1 MPARRRPPGVRLG
14 LDRRSGPVGSA
25 FLVDVADDILAIDC
39 DSADRVEVVQEIAT
53 ELQGHGYRPFGL
65 LPVGPVTNI
74 CSSPSFVE
82 RQAGRPRTTE
92 RTSRSNPESA
102 HAGKIQAHVTEQ
114 DDLGSCHDESHGM
127 SHRHHSDRAA
137 TRDDRHDG
145 CGAPYLVAGFSVVAT
160 AMGTKRPLFP
170 WIEFQSRRPTAAEM
184 SAWYRRGPRAGVAI
198 VCDAVSGL
206 AVVDFDP
213 RNSDGTARAV
223 PRHEFCCL
231 RQP

>member
-92 RTSRSNPESA
+92 RTSQSNPESA
-102 HAGKIQAHVTEQ
+102 HAGKIPEMPKSIEEVG
-114 DDLGSCHDESHGM
+114 GSRSRPRIENPGERVHDILS
-127 SHRHHSDRAA
+127 RHLAA
-137 TRDDRHDG
+137 
-145 CGAPYLVAGFSVVAT
+145 
-160 AMGTKRPLFP
+160 
-170 WIEFQSRRPTAAEM
+170 
-184 SAWYRRGPRAGVAI
+184 
-198 VCDAVSGL
+198 
-206 AVVDFDP
+206 
-213 RNSDGTARAV
+213 
-223 PRHEFCCL
+223 
-231 RQP
+231 

>member
-1 MPARRRPPGVRLG
+1 MMSPTTFSPSTATAPSASKSSRKLRQSFRDMVTARSDCFRWARSPTSVRP
-14 LDRRSGPVGSA
+14 RRSSSVKQGGLEPRS
-25 FLVDVADDILAIDC
+25 
-39 DSADRVEVVQEIAT
+39 
-53 ELQGHGYRPFGL
+53 ELHGRIPS
-65 LPVGPVTNI
+65 LPT
-74 CSSPSFVE
+74 
-82 RQAGRPRTTE
+82 RAK
-92 RTSRSNPESA
+92 SR
-102 HAGKIQAHVTEQ
+102 HVTEQ

-184 SAWYRRGPRAGVAI
+184 SAWYRRDPQAGVAI
-198 VCDAVSGL
+198 VCEAVSGL

-223 PRHEFCCL
+223 PRQEFCCL

>member
-53 ELQGHGYRPFGL
+53 ELQGHGYRP
-65 LPVGPVTNI
+65 
-74 CSSPSFVE
+74 
-82 RQAGRPRTTE
+82 
-92 RTSRSNPESA
+92 
-102 HAGKIQAHVTEQ
+102 
-114 DDLGSCHDESHGM
+114 D
-127 SHRHHSDRAA
+127 
-137 TRDDRHDG
+137 
-145 CGAPYLVAGFSVVAT
+145 
-160 AMGTKRPLFP
+160 
-170 WIEFQSRRPTAAEM
+170 
-184 SAWYRRGPRAGVAI
+184 PRAGVAI

-213 RNSDGTARAV
+213 RNSDDTARAV
-223 PRHEFCCL
+223 PRQEFCCL

>member
-82 RQAGRPRTTE
+82 RRPETE
-92 RTSRSNPESA
+92 TSA
-102 HAGKIQAHVTEQ
+102 HR
-114 DDLGSCHDESHGM
+114 
-127 SHRHHSDRAA
+127 HR
-137 TRDDRHDG
+137 
-145 CGAPYLVAGFSVVAT
+145 
-160 AMGTKRPLFP
+160 
-170 WIEFQSRRPTAAEM
+170 
-184 SAWYRRGPRAGVAI
+184 RRGHRRRGDV
-198 VCDAVSGL
+198 
-206 AVVDFDP
+206 
-213 RNSDGTARAV
+213 GTWGTYSTG
-223 PRHEFCCL
+223 
-231 RQP
+231 

>member
-65 LPVGPVTNI
+65 LPVGPVTNL

-102 HAGKIQAHVTEQ
+102 HAGKIQA
-114 DDLGSCHDESHGM
+114 
-127 SHRHHSDRAA
+127 
-137 TRDDRHDG
+137 
-145 CGAPYLVAGFSVVAT
+145 
-160 AMGTKRPLFP
+160 
-170 WIEFQSRRPTAAEM
+170 
-184 SAWYRRGPRAGVAI
+184 
-198 VCDAVSGL
+198 
-206 AVVDFDP
+206 
-213 RNSDGTARAV
+213 RN
-223 PRHEFCCL
+223 
-231 RQP
+231 

>member
-65 LPVGPVTNI
+65 LPVGRI
-74 CSSPSFVE
+74 PSLPT
-82 RQAGRPRTTE
+82 RAK
-92 RTSRSNPESA
+92 SR
-102 HAGKIQAHVTEQ
+102 HVTEQ

-145 CGAPYLVAGFSVVAT
+145 CGAPYLVAEFSVVAT

-184 SAWYRRGPRAGVAI
+184 SAWYRRDPRAGVAI

-223 PRHEFCCL
+223 PRQEFCCL

>member
-1 MPARRRPPGVRLG
+1 MPARRRQPGMRLG

-92 RTSRSNPESA
+92 RTSRSNPTRAKSR
-102 HAGKIQAHVTEQ
+102 HVTEQ

-137 TRDDRHDG
+137 TRDDRNDG

-184 SAWYRRGPRAGVAI
+184 SAWYRRDPRAGVAI

-223 PRHEFCCL
+223 PRQEFCCL

>member
-1 MPARRRPPGVRLG
+1 MAARHALLVAAFAAVVVRHRAPELALVHELLDSWRGIG
-14 LDRRSGPVGSA
+14 LIVVGMERHGYRVALTKLAEGEWRAMFSSVGSA

-92 RTSRSNPESA
+92 RTSRSNPTRAKSR
-102 HAGKIQAHVTEQ
+102 HVTEQ

-137 TRDDRHDG
+137 TRDDRNDG
-145 CGAPYLVAGFSVVAT
+145 CGAPYPGAGSSRVAT
-160 AMGTKRPLFP
+160 DEPTQRP
-170 WIEFQSRRPTAAEM
+170 
-184 SAWYRRGPRAGVAI
+184 
-198 VCDAVSGL
+198 
-206 AVVDFDP
+206 
-213 RNSDGTARAV
+213 
-223 PRHEFCCL
+223 
-231 RQP
+231 

>member
-65 LPVGPVTNI
+65 LPVGSVTNI

-92 RTSRSNPESA
+92 P
-102 HAGKIQAHVTEQ
+102 
-114 DDLGSCHDESHGM
+114 
-127 SHRHHSDRAA
+127 
-137 TRDDRHDG
+137 
-145 CGAPYLVAGFSVVAT
+145 AP
-160 AMGTKRPLFP
+160 
-170 WIEFQSRRPTAAEM
+170 
-184 SAWYRRGPRAGVAI
+184 
-198 VCDAVSGL
+198 
-206 AVVDFDP
+206 
-213 RNSDGTARAV
+213 
-223 PRHEFCCL
+223 CL
-231 RQP
+231 RRSAGARFTVTRSATVLL

>member
-1 MPARRRPPGVRLG
+1 MTFNRFAGLVTLHALRTLVFRSRIAWLRRFQGPGTRPESLRGSLPARRRPPGVRLG

-102 HAGKIQAHVTEQ
+102 HAGKIQA
-114 DDLGSCHDESHGM
+114 
-127 SHRHHSDRAA
+127 
-137 TRDDRHDG
+137 
-145 CGAPYLVAGFSVVAT
+145 
-160 AMGTKRPLFP
+160 
-170 WIEFQSRRPTAAEM
+170 
-184 SAWYRRGPRAGVAI
+184 
-198 VCDAVSGL
+198 
-206 AVVDFDP
+206 
-213 RNSDGTARAV
+213 RN
-223 PRHEFCCL
+223 
-231 RQP
+231 

>member
-53 ELQGHGYRPFGL
+53 ELQGQGYRPFGL

-102 HAGKIQAHVTEQ
+102 HAGKIQA
-114 DDLGSCHDESHGM
+114 
-127 SHRHHSDRAA
+127 RN
-137 TRDDRHDG
+137 
-145 CGAPYLVAGFSVVAT
+145 GA
-160 AMGTKRPLFP
+160 
-170 WIEFQSRRPTAAEM
+170 RRPRIM
-184 SAWYRRGPRAGVAI
+184 PR
-198 VCDAVSGL
+198 
-206 AVVDFDP
+206 
-213 RNSDGTARAV
+213 
-223 PRHEFCCL
+223 
-231 RQP
+231 

>member
-25 FLVDVADDILAIDC
+25 FLVDVADDILTIDC

-82 RQAGRPRTTE
+82 RQAGLEPRSELHGRIPSLPT
-92 RTSRSNPESA
+92 RAKSW
-102 HAGKIQAHVTEQ
+102 HVTEQ

-137 TRDDRHDG
+137 TLKFNRSSQHRTERGCDDDTKKAFGTGRTSETTLARPALG
-145 CGAPYLVAGFSVVAT
+145 SAAREAT
-160 AMGTKRPLFP
+160 PVLG
-170 WIEFQSRRPTAAEM
+170 
-184 SAWYRRGPRAGVAI
+184 GN
-198 VCDAVSGL
+198 CDRTL
-206 AVVDFDP
+206 
-213 RNSDGTARAV
+213 
-223 PRHEFCCL
+223 E
-231 RQP
+231 

>member
-92 RTSRSNPESA
+92 RTSSRGPRPETSTRRA
-102 HAGKIQAHVTEQ
+102 IVTP
-114 DDLGSCHDESHGM
+114 D
-127 SHRHHSDRAA
+127 AA
-137 TRDDRHDG
+137 PEGNDSGGQH
-145 CGAPYLVAGFSVVAT
+145 
-160 AMGTKRPLFP
+160 
-170 WIEFQSRRPTAAEM
+170 RRPTR
-184 SAWYRRGPRAGVAI
+184 W
-198 VCDAVSGL
+198 SGS
-206 AVVDFDP
+206 P
-213 RNSDGTARAV
+213 
-223 PRHEFCCL
+223 
-231 RQP
+231 